1 MISINNISVRF
12 SGVSLFENLS
22 FLINPNDRIGL
33 VGINGAGK
41 STIMKILMR
50 LIETETGEIVEPSDI
65 TYGYLPQEMAIN
77 SQKSVYEEALTAF
90 SELNEIEDSIAKL
103 NMDLSIRE
111 DYESKKYLK
120 LIDQLTIQ
128 NERFQLLGGDSAQA
142 DVEKVLKGLGFVQ
155 QDMDRCISELSD
167 GWQMRIELAKILL
180 RKPMCLLLDEPTNH
194 LDIESIQWL
203 EDYLINYYGAI
214 IVISHDRA
222 FLDHI
227 TKRTVEISIGRL
239 YDYKTSYSDY
249 VKLREERLEQQ
260 QASYNNQQKEIQQV
274 EKFIERFRY
283 KDSKAKQVQSKVKL
297 LQKMDRVEVDNI
309 DRSAIHFKF
318 PSAPPSGKITIETD
332 NLSKKY
338 DDNLVLNE
346 VNFIALKGERIAF
359 VGKNGEGKSTLSKII
374 AGVLDYTGSLKLG
387 HNVSIGYYAQ
397 NQWDMLDGNKT
408 VFETI
413 DDVAVGD
420 VRTKIRTILGSFMF
434 SNDAIDKKVKVL
446 SGGEKSRLSLAK
458 LLLNPVNLLI
468 LDEPTNHL
476 DMRSK
481 DILKNALL
489 MFEGTLIIVSHD
501 RDFMQGLTTK
511 IIEFRNKELKEHLG
525 DIYDFLRKRKLENLK
540 ELEEAKKKSQLA
552 KEGGI
557 SVNKVKYNER
567 KQIEKDFRKLK
578 TQIKNCEIGIENL
591 EQEIKLMDSKL
602 SRPEEYQ
609 KEIASGELY
618 KFYDELK
625 LKVDEQMKLW
635 EDLQIKAEFFQEQ
648 QKNFNNLA

>member
-33 VGINGAGK
+33 VGVNGAGK
-41 STIMKILMR
+41 STIMKILMK
-50 LIETETGEIVEPSDI
+50 IVETESGEIVEPPDI
-65 TYGYLPQEMAIN
+65 TYGYLPQEMTIN
-77 SQKSVYEEALTAF
+77 SKKSVYEEALTAF
-90 SELNEIEDSIAKL
+90 SDLKEIEDYIAKL
-103 NMDLSIRE
+103 SEEISTRE
-111 DYESKKYLK
+111 DYESKSYLK

-128 NERFQLLGGDSAQA
+128 NERFQLLGGETAQA

-155 QDMDRCISELSD
+155 EEMDRPILELSH

-180 RKPMCLLLDEPTNH
+180 RKPKCLLLDEPTNH

-203 EDYLINYYGAI
+203 EDYLINYYGAV

-239 YDYKTSYSDY
+239 YDYKASYSEY
-249 VKLREERLEQQ
+249 VNLREERLEQQ
-260 QASYNNQQKEIQQV
+260 VASYNNQQKEIQQV

-297 LQKMDRVEVDNI
+297 LEKMDRVEVDNI

-318 PSAPPSGKITIETD
+318 PPAPSSGKITVETEK
-332 NLSKKY
+332 LSKAY
-338 DDNLVLNE
+338 DDKLVLNQ
-346 VNFIALKGERIAF
+346 VDFVALKGECIAF
-359 VGKNGEGKSTLSKII
+359 VGKNGEGKSTFSKII
-374 AGVLDYTGSLKLG
+374 AGILDYKGNLKLG

-413 DDVAVGD
+413 NDVAVGD
-420 VRTKIRTILGSFMF
+420 IRSRIRTILGSFMF
-434 SNDAIDKKVKVL
+434 SNDTIDKKVKVL

-501 RDFMQGLTTK
+501 RDFLQGLTTK
-511 IIEFRNKELKEHLG
+511 IIEFRNKGIKVHLG

-552 KEGGI
+552 KEGNV
-557 SVNKVKYNER
+557 SKNKLLYEER
-567 KQIEKDFRKLK
+567 RQLEKNLRKLQ
-578 TQIKNCEIGIENL
+578 TQIRKCETSIENL
-591 EQEIKLMDSKL
+591 EQEIKTMDSRL
-602 SRPEEYQ
+602 SNPEKYQ
-609 KEIASGELY
+609 EEIASGELY
-618 KFYDELK
+618 KSYDSLK
-625 LKVDEQMKLW
+625 IKLEEEMKIW
-635 EDLQIKAEFFQEQ
+635 EDLQIKTEEIKEQ
-648 QKNFNNLA
+648 Q

>member
-50 LIETETGEIVEPSDI
+50 LIETETGEIIEPSDI

-103 NMDLSIRE
+103 NTELSIRE

-120 LIDQLTIQ
+120 LIDQLTIH

-155 QDMDRCISELSD
+155 QDMDRPISELSH

-194 LDIESIQWL
+194 LDIESIEWL

-239 YDYKTSYSDY
+239 YDYKASYSDY
-249 VKLREERLEQQ
+249 VQLREDRLEQQ
-260 QASYNNQQKEIQQV
+260 QASYNNQQSEIQQV

-283 KDSKAKQVQSKVKL
+283 KASKAKQVQSKAKL
-297 LQKMDRVEVDNI
+297 LDKMDRLEVDNI

-318 PSAPPSGKITIETD
+318 PSAPPSGKISVETE
-332 NLSKKY
+332 NLSKSY
-338 DDNLVLNE
+338 DENLVLNK
-346 VNFIALKGERIAF
+346 VNFVALKGERIAF

-374 AGVLDYTGSLKLG
+374 AGVLDYDGSFKLG

-420 VRTKIRTILGSFMF
+420 VRTRIRTILGSFMF

-501 RDFMQGLTTK
+501 RDFLQGLTTK
-511 IIEFRNKELKEHLG
+511 IIEFRHKALKEHLG
-525 DIYDFLRKRKLENLK
+525 DIYDFLKKRKLENLK
-540 ELEEAKKKSQLA
+540 ELEEAKKRSQLTKDDGA
-552 KEGGI
+552 
-557 SVNKVKYNER
+557 SVNKIKYNER
-567 KQIEKDFRKLK
+567 KQIDKDFRKLK
-578 TQIKNCEIGIENL
+578 TQINNCEKGIETL
-591 EQEIKLMDSKL
+591 EHEIKLMDSKL
-602 SRPEEYQ
+602 SQPEEYQ

-618 KFYDELK
+618 KSYDVLK
-625 LKVDEQMKLW
+625 LKLDEQMKLW
-635 EDLQIKAEFFQEQ
+635 EDLQIKAELIQDQ

>member
-1 MISINNISVRF
+1 MISINKISVRF

-41 STIMKILMR
+41 STIMKILMK
-50 LIETETGEIVEPSDI
+50 LVETETGEIVEPSDI

-77 SQKSVYEEALTAF
+77 SQKTVYAETLTAF
-90 SELNEIEDSIAKL
+90 SDLKEIEDYIVKL
-103 NMDLSIRE
+103 GNEISTRE
-111 DYESKKYLK
+111 DYESKSYLK
-120 LIDQLTIQ
+120 LVDQLTIQ
-128 NERFQLLGGDSAQA
+128 NERFQLLGGESAQA

-155 QDMDRCISELSD
+155 QDMDRCISELSH

-180 RKPMCLLLDEPTNH
+180 KKPRCLLLDEPTNH
-194 LDIESIQWL
+194 LDIESIQWV
-203 EDYLINYYGAI
+203 EDYLINYYGAV

-227 TKRTVEISIGRL
+227 TKRTIEISQGKL
-239 YDYKTSYSDY
+239 YDYKTSYSEY
-249 VKLREERLEQQ
+249 VNLREERLEQQ
-260 QASYNNQQKEIQQV
+260 QASFNNQQKEIQQV

-297 LQKMDRVEVDNI
+297 LEKMDRVEVDNI

-318 PSAPPSGKITIETD
+318 PPAPSSGKISVETEK
-332 NLSKKY
+332 LSKSY
-338 DDNLVLNE
+338 DEKLVLNK
-346 VNFIALKGERIAF
+346 VDFIALKGERIAF

-374 AGVLDYTGSLKLG
+374 AGILDYTGNLKLG

-420 VRTKIRTILGSFMF
+420 IRSKIRTILGSFMF

-501 RDFMQGLTTK
+501 RDFLQGLTTK

-540 ELEEAKKKSQLA
+540 ELEEAKKKSQQE
-552 KEGGI
+552 KGGSI
-557 SVNKVKYNER
+557 SANKLKYEER
-567 KQIEKDFRKLK
+567 RLLEKDFRKLQ
-578 TQIKNCEIGIENL
+578 TQIKKCETSIENL
-591 EQEIKLMDSKL
+591 EHEIKTMDAKL
-602 SRPEEYQ
+602 SNPEKFQE
-609 KEIASGELY
+609 EIASGELY
-618 KFYDELK
+618 KSYDSLK
-625 LKVDEQMKLW
+625 MGLDKEMKLW
-635 EDLQIKAEFFQEQ
+635 EELQIKADKIKTQHKF
-648 QKNFNNLA
+648 